1 MKVGLLVIGSEILDG
16 KTTDTNTRFLAEF
29 LKRNHSELHTTA
41 TVKDDEPAIHRGL
54 HALFE
59 VCDVVVTSGGLGPTK
74 DDMTK
79 HTLASYFGRMVSFS
93 ESAFKVASDNY
104 ERKGRSF
111 AGIEHGYC
119 YLPMGFEALSNSS
132 GFAPGLFVHDNG
144 KYLISGPGV
153 PREFKSILED
163 HFVSRIAKNFHH
175 EFLDVVT
182 IRTKRIPEEKI
193 FQEVD
198 PTLWERL
205 ESFGDVSSLP
215 KIIGVDITVNI
226 KGKTQ
231 AELHAKKLSVLKIF
245 DESPL
250 KPNIWHTGTESIEQ
264 IILSHA
270 KKKNKSFGF
279 AESATGGLCSSR
291 ITDISGSSEFFI
303 GGVVCYNTDVKTEML
318 GVNPQTIK
326 LGSVY
331 STDTAKEMARGLR
344 EKLKTDIAI
353 SVTGLAGPT
362 GGTEEYPVGS
372 VSIGVA
378 TKNSVEAISYKFFGD
393 REQLKMRFSQ
403 AALMTLLEELE
414 KTAT

>member
-29 LKRNHSELHTTA
+29 LKHNHSELHTTA

-54 HALFE
+54 HALFD

-93 ESAFKVASDNY
+93 EDAFKVATENY

-111 AGIEHGYC
+111 AGKEHGYS

-132 GFAPGLFVHDNG
+132 GFAPGLFVHHEG

-163 HFVSRIAKNFHH
+163 HFVSRIAVNFRHD
-175 EFLDVVT
+175 FLDVVT

-193 FQEVD
+193 FEEVD
-198 PTLWERL
+198 PTLWEKL
-205 ESFGDVSSLP
+205 EVYGDVSSLP
-215 KIIGVDITVNI
+215 KIIGVDVTVNI
-226 KGKTQ
+226 RGKTQ
-231 AELHAKKLSVLKIF
+231 TELQSKKLAVLKIF
-245 DESPL
+245 EESPL
-250 KPNIWHTGTESIEQ
+250 KPNIWHTGIESIEQ
-264 IILSHA
+264 IILAMA
-270 KKKNKSFGF
+270 KKKKKSFGF

-291 ITDISGSSEFFI
+291 VTDISGSSEFFV
-303 GGVVCYNTDVKTEML
+303 GGVVCYNSSVKTDVL
-318 GVNPQTIK
+318 GVNPKTISE
-326 LGSVY
+326 GSVY
-331 STDTAKEMARGLR
+331 STQTAEEMAQGLR
-344 EKLKTDIAI
+344 EKLKMDIAI

-372 VSIGVA
+372 VSIGIA
-378 TKNSVEAISYKFFGD
+378 TKDSVKAISYRFFGD

-414 KTAT
+414 NIAT